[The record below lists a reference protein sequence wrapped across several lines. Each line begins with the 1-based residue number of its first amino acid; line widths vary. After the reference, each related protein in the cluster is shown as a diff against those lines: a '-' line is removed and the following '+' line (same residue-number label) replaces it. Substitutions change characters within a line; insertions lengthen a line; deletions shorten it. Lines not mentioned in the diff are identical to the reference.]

1 MFNYRY
7 PQFEKKHLLRTEM
20 LDLLRD
26 NSQDFLQMYFS
37 NYGDGV
43 LAGCNLSWEENRL
56 TIHPGVIYRMGK
68 LYFLQEPYHLE
79 CVADNR
85 KKYLKVQFLTEEK
98 DTTQVVGNTRVFL
111 DETKVDPIREME
123 LCRFHFQEGA
133 KLRDTHEN
141 FEDYSTQYD
150 TIETV
155 YAPFSVPGGSSLNPI
170 VVKRFAKEMLRAE
183 VENVHDI
190 SFAMTALAAEGAV
203 SPQCIEEYIYIRLGQ
218 NKTVSNIG
226 GMYVDL
232 LEIWRGFDKGK
243 KYGRNNAERK
253 VLLV

>member
-56 TIHPGVIYRMGK
+56 TIHPGVIYRMGN
-68 LYFLQEPYHLE
+68 LYFLQEPFHLE

-98 DTTQVVGNTRVFL
+98 DVTQVVGNTRVFL
-111 DETKVDPIREME
+111 DEAKVDPIREME

-150 TIETV
+150 TIETI
-155 YAPFSVPGGSSLNPI
+155 YAPFSICGGSSLNPV
-170 VVKRFAKEMLRAE
+170 VVKRFAKEMLQAG
-183 VENVHDI
+183 VANAHDI
-190 SFAMTALAAEGAV
+190 SFAMTVLAAEGVV
-203 SPQCIEEYIYIRLGQ
+203 SPQCIGDYVNLRLGQ
-218 NKTVSNIG
+218 NKSGLNVG
-226 GMYVDL
+226 ELYFGL
-232 LEIWRGFDKGK
+232 LEIRKGFDKEK
-243 KYGRNNAERK
+243 KHSRNNVERK
-253 VLLV
+253 VLLI